1 MKRTP
6 RYVYRGIFLSVAHT
20 EAGKNWEGLFR
31 ADFLKENVENPGD
44 PDPGEPAFLTPAD
57 PPAHRC
63 PVMLCLMLE
72 LEL

>member
-31 ADFLKENVENPGD
+31 ADFLKEKVVNPVD
-44 PDPGEPAFLTPAD
+44 PD
-57 PPAHRC
+57 
-63 PVMLCLMLE
+63 PVMLCLL
-72 LEL
+72 LLPRYALLVA